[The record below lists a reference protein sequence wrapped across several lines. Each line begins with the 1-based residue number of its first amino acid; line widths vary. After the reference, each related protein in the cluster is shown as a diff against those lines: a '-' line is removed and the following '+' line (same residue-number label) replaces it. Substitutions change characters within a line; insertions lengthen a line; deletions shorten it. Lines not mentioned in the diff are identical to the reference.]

1 MESAPRAYRLKASNA
16 APPISTFPGAI
27 PWFVDIGAGKG
38 ELCTLFATLP
48 HVQRV
53 VAIEP
58 NNMEMATLRANL
70 IHNNIDLS
78 RVETLTKFVGTK
90 VDTEYVEV
98 DQLGL
103 SDVLRGLIKIDVDG
117 FEFDVLKS
125 GTQLFSEGKSD
136 ILVETHS
143 PELERDCIEWL
154 KTRGYTCNI
163 IKNAWWRIMIPE
175 QRPLPHNRWLFATR
189 AARLTSPSLSP
200 ANCPPQSNSIK
211 GRVLYREL
219 RATNPRPFL
228 SRKWAGAEE

>member
-1 MESAPRAYRLKASNA
+1 MKTGIVSAIKSKLVSDESAVRTVLFGPFRGLRFDLTLRSQAQVYLGLWERETYGVIRRETQSAE
-16 APPISTFPGAI
+16 
-27 PWFVDIGAGKG
+27 WFVDIGAGKG

-58 NNMEMATLRANL
+58 NDMEVATLRANL

-90 VDTEYVEV
+90 IGTDYVEV

-117 FEFDVLKS
+117 VEFDVLKS
-125 GTQLFSEGKSD
+125 GTHLFSEGKSD

-189 AARLTSPSLSP
+189 VAR
-200 ANCPPQSNSIK
+200 
-211 GRVLYREL
+211 
-219 RATNPRPFL
+219 
-228 SRKWAGAEE
+228 